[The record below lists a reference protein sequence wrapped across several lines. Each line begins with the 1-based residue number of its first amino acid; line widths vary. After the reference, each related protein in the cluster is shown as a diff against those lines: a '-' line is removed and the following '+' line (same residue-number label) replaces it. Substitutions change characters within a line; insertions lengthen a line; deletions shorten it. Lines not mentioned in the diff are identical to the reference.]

1 MRPAGHGLDKPEAAA
16 VQCPV
21 RAALNHLCQELNLDV
36 DSASAALRDFTAL
49 RGTYSLEGDVIHWLA
64 CALYVACRRSVV
76 PTVGSSLMKGNCV
89 SLTRILRSAKLRYF
103 CFKQYSLCHSS
114 LKVQ

>member
-1 MRPAGHGLDKPEAAA
+1 EGSDQPPEAAA

-36 DSASAALRDFTAL
+36 DSASEALRDFT
-49 RGTYSLEGDVIHWLA
+49 GDIIHWLA

-89 SLTRILRSAKLRYF
+89 SLTRIHVQRS
-103 CFKQYSLCHSS
+103 
-114 LKVQ
+114 